1 MAKCR
6 LCSQELIIEL
16 DADSFDEATSSS
28 VGQASSAPDDLLL
41 RCGCHFHWQCLLDE
55 SPQIALDLACPAC
68 QNSIVS
74 TAAASSATN
83 QVTHTASEPRIIT
96 KYHNEGG
103 IQENLDILP
112 LITEEAYLDAHPA
125 ARPAIAFHT
134 MCGEGD
140 VTGIVE
146 LLNALEEDPDE
157 EDMLAKD
164 LLRFQNPL
172 DGGKSGLHVALER
185 SQQESVWL
193 LLWLASLLPTEQFPE
208 EVLKA
213 AETMGAGRSTA
224 EGVDIRSL
232 KDENGL
238 SAEQY
243 AERMGNTWAD
253 LRGVLG

>member
-1 MAKCR
+1 M
-6 LCSQELIIEL
+6 
-16 DADSFDEATSSS
+16 
-28 VGQASSAPDDLLL
+28 
-41 RCGCHFHWQCLLDE
+41 DE

-74 TAAASSATN
+74 TVTGSSVTDRARTAAP
-83 QVTHTASEPRIIT
+83 QPQIIT

-112 LITEEAYLDAHPA
+112 LVIEEAYLDAHPE
-125 ARPAIAFHT
+125 ARAAIAFHT

-146 LLNALEEDPDE
+146 LLNTLEEDPG
-157 EDMLAKD
+157 EDDMSSMD

-172 DGGKSGLHVALER
+172 DQGKSGLHVALER

-193 LLWLASLLPTEQFPE
+193 LLWLASTLPTEQFPE
-208 EVLKA
+208 EVLTA
-213 AETMGAGRSTA
+213 VETMGATRSTA
-224 EGVDIRSL
+224 SGDDIRSL

-238 SAEQY
+238 SAKQY
-243 AERMGNTWAD
+243 AERMGSTWTGM
-253 LRGVLG
+253 LTILG